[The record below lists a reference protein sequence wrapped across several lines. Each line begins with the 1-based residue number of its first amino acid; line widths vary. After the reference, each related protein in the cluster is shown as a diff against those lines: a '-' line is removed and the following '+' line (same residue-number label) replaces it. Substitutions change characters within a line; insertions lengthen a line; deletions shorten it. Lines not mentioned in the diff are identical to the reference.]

1 MVGLLDT
8 STLLWTLATPER
20 LSASA
25 RQLIESRQIVLS
37 AASYWEIVIKARKGL
52 LTIPDPV
59 AWWRRATDLLG
70 AVVFPIRV
78 SHIAALWG
86 LPDLHRDPFDRILI
100 AQSVAEGLV
109 LVTCD
114 SQIAAYPIRT
124 LW

>member
-1 MVGLLDT
+1 V
-8 STLLWTLATPER
+8 
-20 LSASA
+20 
-25 RQLIESRQIVLS
+25 
-37 AASYWEIVIKARKGL
+37 ASYWEIIIKARKGL

-70 AVVFPIRV
+70 AAVFPIRV

-109 LVTCD
+109 LVTSD